1 MPAMIGAEDLQ
12 LLRECSR
19 DEHAFE
25 RLQELFTRRAQ
36 AEPPSAP
43 PADPGFDLELFLRQ
57 SIDVFVAY
65 DTDLRYTGVNQLGA
79 SLLGKTPEQ
88 VVGRTNAE
96 LIGPGAAGIDPYL
109 KQCFATESKVFI
121 VHEIPT
127 SAGPRLYDTVYTPVI
142 DATGT
147 ATRAVGICRDVTEQK
162 LRVQQLERTLAAQT
176 STLDQLS
183 TPLLHIHEGI
193 LLVPLIGALDDRRT
207 NQMTE
212 VLLNGISGSGAHT
225 AILDITGV
233 SNVDHRVAD
242 ALVAGARAARLLGAR
257 VVLTGVSPAV
267 ARTLVELGADLGGIA
282 THGSLLQGFEAVLQ
296 R

>member
-1 MPAMIGAEDLQ
+1 MPVMIGAEDLQ

-25 RLQELFTRRAQ
+25 RLQELFTRRTQ
-36 AEPPSAP
+36 AEPTSAP

-65 DTDLRYTGVNQLGA
+65 DTDLRYTGINQLGA
-79 SLLGKTPEQ
+79 SLLGKTPDQ
-88 VVGRTNAE
+88 VIGRTNAE
-96 LIGPGAAGIDPYL
+96 LIGPGAAGIEPYL

-142 DATGT
+142 DETGT

-162 LRVQQLERTLAAQT
+162 LRVQQMEKTLAAQA

-183 TPLLHIHEGI
+183 TPLLHIHAGI
-193 LLVPLIGALDDRRT
+193 LLVPLIGALDDRRMH
-207 NQMTE
+207 QMTE
-212 VLLNGISGSGAHT
+212 VLLNGISGFGAHT

-233 SNVDHRVAD
+233 SNVDHRVAN

>member
-1 MPAMIGAEDLQ
+1 MSVMIGAEDLQ

-36 AEPPSAP
+36 AEPTRAP

-65 DTDLRYTGVNQLGA
+65 DTDLRYTGINQLGA

-88 VVGRTNAE
+88 MIGCTNAE

-142 DATGT
+142 DETGT

-162 LRVQQLERTLAAQT
+162 LRMQQLERTVAAQT

-207 NQMTE
+207 HQMTE